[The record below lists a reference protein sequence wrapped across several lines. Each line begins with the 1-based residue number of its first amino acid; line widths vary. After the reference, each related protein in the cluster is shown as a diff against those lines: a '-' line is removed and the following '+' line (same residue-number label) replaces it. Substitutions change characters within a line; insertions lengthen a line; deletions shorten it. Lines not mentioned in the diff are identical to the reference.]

1 MTKVLLLSLVLLASA
16 GCACAETPSRQFLDH
31 PPVVRSAPGHKSA
44 LDGFQ
49 FDGVLA
55 DAALKASGWTR
66 RHWLDLYPVNAK
78 EYWRAWDCKD
88 RKCDAPYYKNI
99 RAKAALIPR
108 TDKDPA
114 PATDTE
120 PASAARH

>member
-1 MTKVLLLSLVLLASA
+1 MTKVLLLSLGVLCAAGSA
-16 GCACAETPSRQFLDH
+16 FAATPSRHFLNY
-31 PPVVRSAPGHKSA
+31 PPVVRSAPGQKSG

-66 RHWLDLYPVNAK
+66 RHWIELYPVDAK

-88 RKCDAPYYKNI
+88 RKCDAPYYRNI

-108 TDKDPA
+108 TEKDPA
-114 PATDTE
+114 PAPDTA
-120 PASAARH
+120 PGQ